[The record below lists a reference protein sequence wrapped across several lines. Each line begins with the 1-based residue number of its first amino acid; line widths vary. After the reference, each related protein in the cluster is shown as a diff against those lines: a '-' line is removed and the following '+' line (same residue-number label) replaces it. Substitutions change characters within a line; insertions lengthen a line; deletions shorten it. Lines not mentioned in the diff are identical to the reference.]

1 MSSLPDVRP
10 DSSGEL
16 GGSWSNSAQNHT
28 FRAPGAGGQGHGHG
42 ANRDRSPGQEPHPS
56 PQGRGAGRPCSL
68 PGAGGGGASLGS
80 PQLLS
85 TTCRDGFSRPSLH
98 LGTQKAMLEAP
109 GPLLASL
116 HPARELGAQ
125 VPQVAGDCPLHPFPP
140 GLVVLEP
147 AQTDE
152 SVTRGPKAKGKTKG
166 ATRQRSI
173 RIRTSACGLAGPQAA
188 SSGQAPRAPQGKP
201 EAMSVTR
208 RHPWV

>member
-1 MSSLPDVRP
+1 MLKTTPSGPRVQEDRDTGTGPTGTGLRGRSHILPPR
-10 DSSGEL
+10 
-16 GGSWSNSAQNHT
+16 GGA
-28 FRAPGAGGQGHGHG
+28 
-42 ANRDRSPGQEPHPS
+42 RDDPAVF
-56 PQGRGAGRPCSL
+56 QGR
-68 PGAGGGGASLGS
+68 GGGGASLGS

-85 TTCRDGFSRPSLH
+85 TMRRDGFSRPSLH

-152 SVTRGPKAKGKTKG
+152 SMTRGPKAKGETKG